1 MPSQLHPLPSS
12 FNAPCCH
19 LTKIAAVGYVVEG
32 IAYVGGTML
41 IAAGVYLVMRGTFPA
56 WWQRRLL
63 WPLVRVTPTVA
74 HLQGWTAIVLGA
86 SILAIVFTT
95 IAPMVVSGFLVLFA
109 LAAYLVGVVLFLF
122 STWLSRRP
130 AP

>member
-1 MPSQLHPLPSS
+1 M
-12 FNAPCCH
+12 
-19 LTKIAAVGYVVEG
+19 EG
-32 IAYVGGTML
+32 AAYVGGTML

-74 HLQGWTAIVLGA
+74 HFQGYAAMVLGA
-86 SILAIVFTT
+86 SVLAIVFTT
-95 IAPMVVSGFLVLFA
+95 VAPMVVAGVLVLFA
-109 LAAYLVGVVLFLF
+109 LAAYLVAVVLFLF

-130 AP
+130 AA